1 MNKGFVYYDVCPVC
15 RRGTPLIEH
24 RQERWFGIPR
34 IRHIV
39 RCSECRSV
47 LRETGNRLWRYAVD
61 PLENPV
67 IYEQYNGQEIDE
79 SELAHLAQNPPS
91 TTRARQ
97 PRPPADPPSFVD
109 GDDQ

>member
-1 MNKGFVYYDVCPVC
+1 V
-15 RRGTPLIEH
+15 IEH

-47 LRETGNRLWRYAVD
+47 LREIGPRLWRYAVD

-67 IYEQYNGQEIDE
+67 IYERYNGQEIDE
-79 SELAHLAQNPPS
+79 AVLAQLAQNPPS

-97 PRPPADPPSFVD
+97 PRPPSEPPSFVD
-109 GDDQ
+109 SDDQ